1 MAAKSSVRDTARVL
15 NLPLFEADRLAKLIP
30 DTSLK
35 NIFGLDAADL
45 SAKLKDNQESIAMA
59 NQLIDISKGNDLP
72 AKVLGSARKLE
83 GNVRNTG
90 IHACRSEEHT
100 SELQSRPHLVCR

>member
-72 AKVLGSARKLE
+72 AKV
-83 GNVRNTG
+83 
-90 IHACRSEEHT
+90 RSEEHT
-100 SELQSRPHLVCR
+100 SELQSRPQLVCRLLLDKQ